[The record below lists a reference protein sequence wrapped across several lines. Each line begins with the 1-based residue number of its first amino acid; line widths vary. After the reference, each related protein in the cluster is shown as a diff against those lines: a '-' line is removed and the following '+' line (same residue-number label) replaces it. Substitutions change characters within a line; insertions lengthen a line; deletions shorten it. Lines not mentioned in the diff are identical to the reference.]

1 MLGNWLE
8 DSGWTSALTQ
18 GDIASSG
25 TADTFIKTIHVTKTR
40 HAHEITAASLYILL
54 QRVYDVFST
63 SVTPNQDEVTLFFQE
78 WCSKIANECVQFDY

>member
-1 MLGNWLE
+1 MLGKWLA
-8 DSGWTSALTQ
+8 DSGWTSAFTQ
-18 GDIASSG
+18 GDIASSR
-25 TADTFIKTIHVTKTR
+25 TAYTFIEAIHATKTR

-63 SVTPNQDEVTLFFQE
+63 SVTPNQDEVALFFQE